1 MSAPAR
7 RLLDDCFL
15 HDKDR
20 LKHDQALALLQER
33 LVPIAGTEEVM
44 LAEAHRRVVAED
56 VVSPRNVPAFD
67 NAAVDGYALV
77 HAALDPEAATDLPVV
92 MRIAAGA
99 PGVGALSPDACARIF
114 PGAVMPEGADTV
126 IMQEDVETREEAG
139 ATVVSI
145 PPGARAGANMRKA
158 GEDVAQGRPVAE
170 AGSRLRPQELAA
182 VASLGIDRVRCFE
195 RLKVALVS
203 TGDEIVRPGAPLGP
217 GGVYDSN
224 HFLLSALLETVDA
237 EVTDLGVLP
246 DRTDVVNRVL
256 SDAAESHHVILTTG
270 GASRGEEDH
279 IVDAVLRLGQLHAWQ
294 LAVKPGRPLA
304 FATLRDAVFLGLPG
318 NPVAAMVCFLLYAQP
333 MFALLQGADWRPPL
347 RFRVP
352 AGFEVKKKKP
362 DRREFLRG
370 WIEHDEAGGP
380 MLVHYPQDGSGL
392 ISSLRAAD
400 GLIEIEEPVTSVAR
414 GEALNFIPF
423 TAFGLAPK

>member
-20 LKHDQALALLQER
+20 LKHDEALALLQER
-33 LVPIAGTEEVM
+33 LVPIAGTEEVS

-67 NAAVDGYALV
+67 NAAVDGYALA
-77 HAALDPEAATDLPVV
+77 HASLDPDAATGLPVV
-92 MRIAAGA
+92 MRIPAGA
-99 PGVGALSPDACARIF
+99 PAERALAPGECARIF
-114 PGAVMPEGADTV
+114 TGAVMPAGADTA
-126 IMQEDVETREEAG
+126 IMQEDVETREDGG
-139 ATVVSI
+139 ATIVTI
-145 PPGARAGANMRKA
+145 PPGARAGANVRKA
-158 GEDVAQGRPVAE
+158 GEDVAEGRPVAS

-182 VASLGIDRVRCFE
+182 IASLGIDRVRCFE

-203 TGDEIVRPGAPLGP
+203 TGDEIVRPGEPLGP

-224 HFLLSALLETVDA
+224 HFLLRGLLESVDA

-246 DRTDVVNRVL
+246 DRADVVSQTLN
-256 SDAAESHHVILTTG
+256 DAADSHHVILTTG
-270 GASRGEEDH
+270 GASRGEEDY
-279 IVDAVLRLGQLHAWQ
+279 IVEAVLSLGKLHAWQ

-304 FATLRDAVFLGLPG
+304 FATLKDAVFLGLPG
-318 NPVAAMVCFLLYAQP
+318 NPVAAMVCFLFYAQP
-333 MFALLQGADWRPPL
+333 MFALLQGATWRPPL

-370 WIEHDEAGGP
+370 WIETDDAGEP
-380 MLVHYPQDGSGL
+380 MLVRYPQDGSGL

-400 GLIEIEEPVTSVAR
+400 GLIEIEEPVTAVAR
-414 GEALNFIPF
+414 GEMLSFIPF
-423 TAFGLAPK
+423 AAFGLAPK